1 MFKNYSLKNYNSFRV
16 NHKANFFLKIENN
29 KSLINFLSDKKFKN
43 EKKLI
48 IGGGSNILF
57 TKDYEGVILYSC
69 IKGIHILEE
78 NDNHIK
84 VKVGSGENWDDFVK
98 FCVNKNWYGIE
109 NLSLIPGSVG
119 AVPIQNIGAYGVEVK
134 DYIYDVNGIDLK
146 NNTKK
151 TYSNKSCDFEYRDSI
166 FKRELKNNFFVTE
179 VTFILNKNKKFTL
192 NYSELKNINSQNL
205 TIQNVRDKIIEI
217 RNSKLPDPKLLA
229 NAGSF
234 FKNPVINIKI
244 AKKIKEKYNDFKY
257 YQINESMVKIS
268 AAWLIEKSGW
278 KGHKEKNI
286 GVYNKHALVLVN
298 YSSENGKDIKILSK
312 KIKENVLEKFNVTL
326 EKEVNVF

>member
-16 NHKANFFLKIENN
+16 NHRANFFLKIKNN
-29 KSLINFLSDKKFKN
+29 KSLIDFLSDKEFKN

-48 IGGGSNILF
+48 LGGGSNILF
-57 TKDYEGVILYSC
+57 TKDYKGVILYSC

-98 FCVNKNWYGIE
+98 FCVSKNWYGIE

-192 NYSELKNINSQNL
+192 DYSELKNINSQSL

-217 RNSKLPDPKLLA
+217 RNSKLPNPKLLA

-312 KIKENVLEKFNVTL
+312 KIKESVLEKFNVTL
-326 EKEVNVF
+326 ENEVNVF

>member
-69 IKGIHILEE
+69 IKGVHILEE

-98 FCVNKNWYGIE
+98 FCVSKNWYGIE

-192 NYSELKNINSQNL
+192 DYSELKNINSQNL

-217 RNSKLPDPKLLA
+217 RNSKLPNPKLLA

-312 KIKENVLEKFNVTL
+312 KIKESVLEKFNVTL

>member
-29 KSLINFLSDKKFKN
+29 KSLIDFLSDKKFKN

-48 IGGGSNILF
+48 IGDGSNILF

-98 FCVNKNWYGIE
+98 FCVTKNWYGIE

-119 AVPIQNIGAYGVEVK
+119 AAPIQNIGAYGVEIK

-146 NNTKK
+146 NNIKK
-151 TYSNKSCDFEYRDSI
+151 TYSNKSCNFEYRDSI

-179 VTFILNKNKKFTL
+179 VTFVLMKNKKFTL
-192 NYSELKNINSQNL
+192 DYSELKNINSQGL
-205 TIQNVRDKIIEI
+205 TIQNIRDKIIEI

-234 FKNPVINIKI
+234 FKNPIINIKI
-244 AKKIKEKYNDFKY
+244 ATKIKEKYNDFKC

-298 YSSENGKDIKILSK
+298 YSSENGKDIKMLSN
-312 KIKENVLEKFNVTL
+312 KIKESVLEKFNIIL
-326 EKEVNVF
+326 EKEVNIF

>member
-43 EKKLI
+43 EQKLI

-98 FCVNKNWYGIE
+98 FCVSKNWYGIE

-192 NYSELKNINSQNL
+192 DYSELKNINSQNL

-312 KIKENVLEKFNVTL
+312 KIKESVLEKFNVTL

>member
-43 EKKLI
+43 EQKLI

-98 FCVNKNWYGIE
+98 FCVSKNWYGIE

-192 NYSELKNINSQNL
+192 DYSELKNINSQNL

-217 RNSKLPDPKLLA
+217 RNSKLPNPKLLA

-312 KIKENVLEKFNVTL
+312 KIKESVLEKFNVTL

>member
-98 FCVNKNWYGIE
+98 FCVSKNWYGIE

-192 NYSELKNINSQNL
+192 DYSELKNINSQNL

-312 KIKENVLEKFNVTL
+312 KIKESVLEKFNVTL

>member
-57 TKDYEGVILYSC
+57 TKNYEGVILYSC

-98 FCVNKNWYGIE
+98 FCVSKNWYGIE

-192 NYSELKNINSQNL
+192 DYSELKNINSQNL

-312 KIKENVLEKFNVTL
+312 KIKESVLEKFNVTL

>member
-98 FCVNKNWYGIE
+98 FCVSKNWYGIE

-192 NYSELKNINSQNL
+192 DYSELKNINSQNL

-217 RNSKLPDPKLLA
+217 RNSKLPNPKLLA

-312 KIKENVLEKFNVTL
+312 KIKESVLEKFNVTL

>member
-16 NHKANFFLKIENN
+16 NHKANFFLKIEND
-29 KSLINFLSDKKFKN
+29 KSLIDFLSDKKFKN

-84 VKVGSGENWDDFVK
+84 LKVGSGENWDDFVK

-119 AVPIQNIGAYGVEVK
+119 AAPIQNIGAYGVEIK

-146 NNTKK
+146 NNLKK
-151 TYSNKSCDFEYRDSI
+151 TYTNKSCDFEYRDSI

-192 NYSELKNINSQNL
+192 DYSELKNINGQNL

-244 AKKIKEKYNDFKY
+244 AKNIKEKYNDFKY

-312 KIKENVLEKFNVTL
+312 KIKESVLKKFNVTL
-326 EKEVNVF
+326 ENEVNIF

>member
-29 KSLINFLSDKKFKN
+29 KSLINFLSDKKFEN

-57 TKDYEGVILYSC
+57 TKNYEGVILYSC

-98 FCVNKNWYGIE
+98 FCVSKNWYGIE

-192 NYSELKNINSQNL
+192 DYSELKNINSQSL

-257 YQINESMVKIS
+257 YQINESIVKIS

-312 KIKENVLEKFNVTL
+312 KIKESVLEKFNVTL

>member
-29 KSLINFLSDKKFKN
+29 KSLIDFLSDKKFKN

-48 IGGGSNILF
+48 LGGGSNILF
-57 TKDYEGVILYSC
+57 TKDFEGVILYSC

-78 NDNHIK
+78 NNNHIK

-98 FCVNKNWYGIE
+98 FCVTKNWYGIE

-119 AVPIQNIGAYGVEVK
+119 AAPIQNIGAYGVEIK

-146 NNTKK
+146 NNIKK
-151 TYSNKSCDFEYRDSI
+151 TYSNKSCNFEYRDSI

-179 VTFILNKNKKFTL
+179 VTFVLMKNKKFTL
-192 NYSELKNINSQNL
+192 DYSELKNINSQGL
-205 TIQNVRDKIIEI
+205 TIQNIRDKIIEI

-234 FKNPVINIKI
+234 FKNPIINIKI
-244 AKKIKEKYNDFKY
+244 ATKIKEKYNDFKC

-298 YSSENGKDIKILSK
+298 YSSENGKDIKMLSN
-312 KIKENVLEKFNVTL
+312 KIKESVLEKFNIIL
-326 EKEVNVF
+326 EKEVNIF

>member
-192 NYSELKNINSQNL
+192 DYSELKNINSQNL

>member
-98 FCVNKNWYGIE
+98 FCVSKNWYGIE

-312 KIKENVLEKFNVTL
+312 KIKKSVLEKFNVTL
-326 EKEVNVF
+326 ENEVNVF

>member
-29 KSLINFLSDKKFKN
+29 KSLINFLSDKKFEN

-57 TKDYEGVILYSC
+57 TKNYEGVILYSC

-98 FCVNKNWYGIE
+98 FSVSKNWYGIE

-192 NYSELKNINSQNL
+192 DYSELKNINSQSL

-257 YQINESMVKIS
+257 YQINESIVKIS

-312 KIKENVLEKFNVTL
+312 KIKESVLEKFNVTL

>member
-16 NHKANFFLKIENN
+16 NYKANFFLKIENN
-29 KSLINFLSDKKFKN
+29 KSLIDFLSDKKFKN

-48 IGGGSNILF
+48 LGGGSNILF
-57 TKDYEGVILYSC
+57 TKDFEGVILYSC

-78 NDNHIK
+78 NNNHIK

-98 FCVNKNWYGIE
+98 FCVTKNWYGIE

-119 AVPIQNIGAYGVEVK
+119 AAPIQNIGAYGVEIK

-146 NNTKK
+146 NNLKK
-151 TYSNKSCDFEYRDSI
+151 TYTNKSCDFEYRDSI

-192 NYSELKNINSQNL
+192 DYSELKNINSQNL

-244 AKKIKEKYNDFKY
+244 AKKIKEKYSDFKY

-298 YSSENGKDIKILSK
+298 YSSENGKDIKMLSK
-312 KIKENVLEKFNVTL
+312 KIKESVLEKFNVTL
-326 EKEVNVF
+326 ENEVNVF

>member
-98 FCVNKNWYGIE
+98 FCVSKNWYGIE

-192 NYSELKNINSQNL
+192 DYSELKNINSQNL

-312 KIKENVLEKFNVTL
+312 KIKESVLEKFYITL
-326 EKEVNVF
+326 EKEVNIF